1 MEKKQQGQ
9 IREIEGEYDYLEVG
23 HLSPLDSR
31 LSSRRAPLEGSR
43 AGCHRASLG
52 AQYVTRLAPLGRLC
66 LKFANI
72 TRAVQDGIQEEIDTI
87 VRDEVARKCP
97 SFIPRDIQN
106 QLQEHQRALHDS
118 SLPLRFLV
126 YLFPNRALNPSS
138 TRSNLCGLYC

>member
-52 AQYVTRLAPLGRLC
+52 ARYVTRLAPLDRLC
-66 LKFANI
+66 VKFAKI
-72 TRAVQDGIQEEIDTI
+72 TRAVQDGILEEINVI
-87 VRDEVARKCP
+87 IQDEVARQRP
-97 SFIPRDIQN
+97 SFIPKD
-106 QLQEHQRALHDS
+106 LQGAPCLS
-118 SLPLRFLV
+118 NFPPLI
-126 YLFPNRALNPSS
+126 
-138 TRSNLCGLYC
+138 LCL